1 MKMTYSCT
9 YGRDD
14 GVRVVHTLS
23 VRHQPVGPALSC
35 FKGSTCHVAALTRQ
49 TAMSTERQWSGRG
62 RRQKPSRWWSPQD
75 FAGIQQSLMT
85 VGAANAASSALGQLG
100 ETLQQDSGSGGG
112 GRRGPRGPGGGG
124 GGGGSEGRSGP
135 QGTDS
140 EQLIEQVSGCAP
152 TEDVVLLEV
161 TGMHCTSCSGRV
173 RRLLEAQPHV
183 TSASVSL
190 TTETALVRIGIPALP
205 LTAGPSGQLMSSL
218 ACPAHYM
225 SHIAIWSAVRCLKA
239 IISC

>member
-1 MKMTYSCT
+1 MKLTYSCT

-14 GVRVVHTLS
+14 GVRVLHTLS
-23 VRHQPVGPALSC
+23 VMRQPVGPALSY
-35 FKGSTCHVAALTRQ
+35 FKGSTCHVAASIRQ
-49 TAMSTERQWSGRG
+49 TAVSSEWQQNSRDRRPKRSGRW
-62 RRQKPSRWWSPQD
+62 RPQD
-75 FAGIQQSLMT
+75 LAGVQQSLMT

-100 ETLQQDSGSGGG
+100 ETLQQDCGNGSGG
-112 GRRGPRGPGGGG
+112 RGPGGPGRGEGGG
-124 GGGGSEGRSGP
+124 GGGGSSGP

-140 EQLIEQVSGCAP
+140 EQLMEQVSGCAP

-161 TGMHCTSCSGRV
+161 NGMHCTSCSGRV

-205 LTAGPSGQLMSSL
+205 LTAGPSGQLISSL
-218 ACPAHYM
+218 A
-225 SHIAIWSAVRCLKA
+225 
-239 IISC
+239 